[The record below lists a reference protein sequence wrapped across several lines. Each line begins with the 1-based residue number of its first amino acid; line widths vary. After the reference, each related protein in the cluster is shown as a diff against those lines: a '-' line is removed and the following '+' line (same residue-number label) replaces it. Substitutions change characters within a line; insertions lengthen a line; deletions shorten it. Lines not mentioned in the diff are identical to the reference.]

1 MKSPRI
7 LAFFMIG
14 WLLTGAFSAA
24 APEQR
29 KNIVAREAFSD
40 TSTNEYCGW
49 FAMKVYATGTGVVYR
64 TLDKSG
70 NVRRLSIKHARMNVA
85 FTNLDNGRSVW
96 TRSIDMK
103 EVNTSDNGVL
113 LEAPKARIWR
123 VVLPD
128 DSWVGVKVGR
138 FEMRISV
145 GDAGTLYVDSRLDK
159 GSQIDELCKLLE

>member
-1 MKSPRI
+1 
-7 LAFFMIG
+7 
-14 WLLTGAFSAA
+14 
-24 APEQR
+24 
-29 KNIVAREAFSD
+29 
-40 TSTNEYCGW
+40 
-49 FAMKVYATGTGVVYR
+49 MKVYATGTGIVYR